1 LLTCQVGPRQWSSRQ
16 WLNGES
22 ATSLGEGFDYHFGV
36 LGETRVDRNVIAQLQ
51 SLGRAP
57 DVNVGGVTIRP
68 RLSVVS
74 HLNHNSIRI
83 LLAGHMAAYRGEQR
97 LVDGRGLFVWPSLIL
112 ASYEQWRERLGLLEG
127 RHLYDRWGSWIGMEP
142 VSRRPRLPIGRRG
155 RNGKARRFDAMH
167 RINKGRKEQAKD
179 RTDGLMQQHG
189 NLLRQLAA
197 RTGRSPGRSMIR
209 SCLQREGI
217 EVSEKDSRRLA
228 EMLKQEMSG

>member
-1 LLTCQVGPRQWSSRQ
+1 M
-16 WLNGES
+16 
-22 ATSLGEGFDYHFGV
+22 SLDEGCEYHLGV
-36 LGETRVDRNVIAQLQ
+36 LGEYRVRRKVMARLR
-51 SLGRAP
+51 SLDATP
-57 DVNVGGVTIRP
+57 DVSAGGVTICP
-68 RLSVVS
+68 RLTVRH
-74 HLNHNSIRI
+74 HLSDNTMRI
-83 LLAGHMAAYRGEQR
+83 LLAGHMAAYRGGQR
-97 LVDGRGLFVWPSLIL
+97 LADGRGLFVWPSLIL

-142 VSRRPRLPIGRRG
+142 VTRRPRLPIGRRG

-197 RTGRSPGRSMIR
+197 QTGRSPGRSMIR
-209 SCLQREGI
+209 SCLQHEGI

-228 EMLKQEMSG
+228 EMLKKEMVE